1 MWRWVVYGLV
11 FLFLLAALGFWG
23 VRTFQ
28 SKVSGDSAFW
38 ESAIVDFEE
47 SDALR
52 PPAPGS
58 PPDADWPGSGPLGG
72 SEPQIQAEPGPGVR
86 GFPRVLFRDPPPP
99 ERSRE

>member
-1 MWRWVVYGLV
+1 MKRWVVYGLV

-52 PPAPGS
+52 PRRREALS
-58 PPDADWPGSGPLGG
+58 L
-72 SEPQIQAEPGPGVR
+72 SEAQVSHFGRVWSTTWLL
-86 GFPRVLFRDPPPP
+86 FP
-99 ERSRE
+99 